1 MSREYRAPVGR
12 RLFMGMSAAF
22 WSLAGLVSGLRPAG
36 AADATAAS
44 VVKLRG
50 QALASRDGKN
60 VMLDVG
66 VPLQVGDAI
75 RTGPDSRMKIQFLDG
90 STATLG
96 ENSKLSLDQASFDQA
111 AGKRDIGSTLL
122 DGVVRCVV
130 AKAAA
135 GSSFQVSSSLVTSA
149 ARSTE
154 WIVAIKDRTTSLLV
168 LEGVVR
174 AQGIGDTLTDTPS
187 APINKGVDLK
197 VNDGI
202 AVGEPARS
210 IGMKAED
217 MGRVIQ
223 WKQPKIDKLVNAT
236 DF

>member
-1 MSREYRAPVGR
+1 
-12 RLFMGMSAAF
+12 MGMSAAF
-22 WSLAGLVSGLRPAG
+22 WSVAGLIWEKPAS
-36 AADATAAS
+36 AADASVAS

-50 QALASRDGKN
+50 QALASRGGKN

-96 ENSKLSLDQASFDQA
+96 ENSKLSLDQAGFDQA
-111 AGKRDIGSTLL
+111 AGKRDIASTLI
-122 DGVVRCVV
+122 DGIVRCVV

-154 WIVAIKDRTTSLLV
+154 WIVAIKDHTTSLLV

-174 AQGIGDTLTDTPS
+174 AQGVGETLTDLPS
-187 APINKGVDLK
+187 APVSKGVDLK

-223 WKQPKIDKLVNAT
+223 WKQPRIDKLVDAT
-236 DF
+236 DL

>member
-1 MSREYRAPVGR
+1 MSKAYGAPVGR

-22 WSLAGLVSGLRPAG
+22 WSVAGLIWERPAS
-36 AADATAAS
+36 AADASVAS
-44 VVKLRG
+44 VLKLRG
-50 QALASRDGKN
+50 QALAARGGKN
-60 VMLDVG
+60 VMLVEG
-66 VPLQVGDAI
+66 APLQIGDAI
-75 RTGPDSRMKIQFLDG
+75 RTGPDSRMKIGFVDG

-96 ENSKLSLDQASFDQA
+96 ENSKLNLDQASFDRT
-111 AGKRDIGSTLL
+111 AGKRDIAATLI
-122 DGVVRCVV
+122 DGIVRCVV

-135 GSSFQVSSSLVTSA
+135 GSSFKVSSSLVTSA

-154 WIVAIKDRTTSLLV
+154 WIVSIKDRTTSLLV

-174 AQGIGDTLTDTPS
+174 AQGIGQTLNQMPD

-197 VNDGI
+197 VHDGI

-210 IGMKAED
+210 LGMKTED

-223 WKQPKIDKLVNAT
+223 WKQPRIDKLLAAT
-236 DF
+236 DL

>member
-1 MSREYRAPVGR
+1 MSREHGAPVGR
-12 RLFMGMSAAF
+12 RLFMGMGAAF
-22 WSLAGLVSGLRPAG
+22 WPVAGLVLGRPAL
-36 AADATAAS
+36 AADPAIAS

-50 QALASRDGKN
+50 QALASRNGKN

-66 VPLQVGDAI
+66 VPLRVGDAI

-96 ENSKLSLDQASFDQA
+96 ENSKLSLDQASFDKA
-111 AGKRDIGSTLL
+111 ASKRDIGSTLL
-122 DGVVRCVV
+122 DGIVRCVV

-154 WIVAIKDRTTSLLV
+154 WIVAVKNHTTSLLV

-174 AQGIGDTLTDTPS
+174 AQGIGDTLTNMPN
-187 APINKGVDLK
+187 APVNKGVDLK

-202 AVGEPARS
+202 AVGEPARAL
-210 IGMKAED
+210 GMKLED

-223 WKQPKIDKLVNAT
+223 WKQPRIDKLVDAT
-236 DF
+236 DL